1 MYRVGVDLGGTN
13 IVAGVINEKM
23 EIIGKG
29 KLKTN
34 CPRDAADILEDVAK
48 AVEAAVIDAGI
59 TMNDVV
65 SVGIGTPGSVNKKN
79 GVIEYANNL
88 AFDNV
93 PARDILE
100 SRLKK
105 TVYLDNDAN
114 CAALG
119 EAKAGAGKGVNSFVA
134 VTLGTGVGSG
144 IVIDGKIVTGVND
157 AAGEMGH
164 MVIVADG
171 EPCTCGRRGC
181 WESYSSAT
189 ALIRQTKDAMR
200 AGDETAKKVVN
211 QYIFYLAAGIT
222 NIVNAL
228 QPDMICIGGGIGH
241 EKENLLVP
249 LRKMVERERY
259 SIHAKVQ
266 TKIISAELGNDAGLI
281 GAALLDR

>member
-13 IVAGVINEKM
+13 IVAGVINEEMK
-23 EIIGKG
+23 IIGRG

-34 CPRDAADILEDVAK
+34 CPRAAEAILEDVAK

-105 TVYLDNDAN
+105 TIYLDNDAN

-134 VTLGTGVGSG
+134 ITLGTGVGSG
-144 IVIDGKIVTGVND
+144 IVIDGKRHRRQRCRGRD
-157 AAGEMGH
+157 GSYGH
-164 MVIVADG
+164 RL
-171 EPCTCGRRGC
+171 GRRSLHLRTQRLLG
-181 WESYSSAT
+181 E
-189 ALIRQTKDAMR
+189 LFFRHR
-200 AGDETAKKVVN
+200 A
-211 QYIFYLAAGIT
+211 YP
-222 NIVNAL
+222 
-228 QPDMICIGGGIGH
+228 PD
-241 EKENLLVP
+241 
-249 LRKMVERERY
+249 
-259 SIHAKVQ
+259 
-266 TKIISAELGNDAGLI
+266 
-281 GAALLDR
+281 

>member
-13 IVAGVINEKM
+13 IVAGVINEEMK
-23 EIIGKG
+23 ITGRG

-34 CPRDAADILEDVAK
+34 CPRAAEAILEDVAK

-105 TVYLDNDAN
+105 TIYLDNDAN

-119 EAKAGAGKGVNSFVA
+119 EAKAASSSPA
-134 VTLGTGVGSG
+134 STMPRARW
-144 IVIDGKIVTGVND
+144 VIWSSSRTASPAPADAE
-157 AAGEMGH
+157 AAGRAILPPPRLSARLKM
-164 MVIVADG
+164 
-171 EPCTCGRRGC
+171 PCATIPIPPCGI
-181 WESYSSAT
+181 SSV
-189 ALIRQTKDAMR
+189 M
-200 AGDETAKKVVN
+200 
-211 QYIFYLAAGIT
+211 
-222 NIVNAL
+222 
-228 QPDMICIGGGIGH
+228 
-241 EKENLLVP
+241 
-249 LRKMVERERY
+249 
-259 SIHAKVQ
+259 
-266 TKIISAELGNDAGLI
+266 ISAASTAEL
-281 GAALLDR
+281 LLMPCVQATRLLKKSSISIFSISQPA

>member
-1 MYRVGVDLGGTN
+1 MENLRSKLGF
-13 IVAGVINEKM
+13 ICDMDGVIYHGNRILPGVKEFVAWLYDNDKEFLFLTNSSERSPRELQQKLARMGLEVSEKHFYTSALATAKF
-23 EIIGKG
+23 ISSQAPGGSAYVIGG
-29 KLKTN
+29 AGLIMALH
-34 CPRDAADILEDVAK
+34 DE
-48 AVEAAVIDAGI
+48 GI

-171 EPCTCGRRGC
+171 EPCTCGRRAA
-181 WESYSSAT
+181 SST
-189 ALIRQTKDAMR
+189 
-200 AGDETAKKVVN
+200 
-211 QYIFYLAAGIT
+211 LAAWT
-222 NIVNAL
+222 LAT
-228 QPDMICIGGGIGH
+228 
-241 EKENLLVP
+241 KSTP
-249 LRKMVERERY
+249 L
-259 SIHAKVQ
+259 
-266 TKIISAELGNDAGLI
+266 
-281 GAALLDR
+281 

>member
-13 IVAGVINEKM
+13 IVAGVINEEMK
-23 EIIGKG
+23 IIGRG

-34 CPRDAADILEDVAK
+34 CPRAAEAILEDVAK

-105 TVYLDNDAN
+105 TIYLDNDAN

-134 VTLGTGVGSG
+134 ITLS
-144 IVIDGKIVTGVND
+144 
-157 AAGEMGH
+157 
-164 MVIVADG
+164 
-171 EPCTCGRRGC
+171 
-181 WESYSSAT
+181 
-189 ALIRQTKDAMR
+189 LIH
-200 AGDETAKKVVN
+200 
-211 QYIFYLAAGIT
+211 I
-222 NIVNAL
+222 
-228 QPDMICIGGGIGH
+228 
-241 EKENLLVP
+241 
-249 LRKMVERERY
+249 
-259 SIHAKVQ
+259 
-266 TKIISAELGNDAGLI
+266 
-281 GAALLDR
+281 

>member
-13 IVAGVINEKM
+13 IVAGVINEEMK
-23 EIIGKG
+23 IIGRG

-34 CPRDAADILEDVAK
+34 CPRAAEAILEDVAK

-105 TVYLDNDAN
+105 TIYLDNDAN

-134 VTLGTGVGSG
+134 ITLGTGV
-144 IVIDGKIVTGVND
+144 
-157 AAGEMGH
+157 
-164 MVIVADG
+164 
-171 EPCTCGRRGC
+171 
-181 WESYSSAT
+181 
-189 ALIRQTKDAMR
+189 
-200 AGDETAKKVVN
+200 
-211 QYIFYLAAGIT
+211 
-222 NIVNAL
+222 
-228 QPDMICIGGGIGH
+228 GGGIGH

-266 TKIISAELGNDAGLI
+266 TQIISAELGNDAGLI